1 MPKQAV
7 KKSMKTTT
15 TPYDVAEQL
24 RTPEETAAYFDA
36 WLEEAPDDA
45 AGIARALS
53 DIARAKGI
61 RTPSRSHPSS

>member
-1 MPKQAV
+1 MPKQV
-7 KKSMKTTT
+7 EKKSMKTKT

-24 RTPEETAAYFDA
+24 RTPEEIAAYLDA

-45 AGIARALS
+45 AGIARAIG

-61 RTPSRSHPSS
+61 RTPSRSHPIN

>member
-7 KKSMKTTT
+7 KKSMKTKT